1 MYIENSGC
9 IITEMFFIESKREQ
23 TLSTVEIY
31 CVEIIHWLDGPTI
44 NEFANYIDISSPNA
58 TYKVNSLI
66 QKGYVE
72 KIQSTT
78 DKREFILK
86 CTDKYYKYWNL
97 NEKYLEIVEDRV
109 KKLSFPRGI

>member
-1 MYIENSGC
+1 
-9 IITEMFFIESKREQ
+9 
-23 TLSTVEIY
+23 
-31 CVEIIHWLDGPTI
+31 
-44 NEFANYIDISSPNA
+44 
-58 TYKVNSLI
+58 
-66 QKGYVE
+66 VE

-109 KKLSFPRGI
+109 RNCLSPEEYEAFNGTLRKISDSLMPEVEPPEK